1 MRLTLMTSLK
11 AADSCRRWTMIKSYN
26 YIVASET
33 VIEAGQRKVSFGIRK
48 SSQLSKHPLRS
59 TRERLGIIDV
69 EREINFC
76 DWIYTTTR
84 GRKAEGP
91 FRSLKA

>member
-1 MRLTLMTSLK
+1 
-11 AADSCRRWTMIKSYN
+11 MINSYN
-26 YIVASET
+26 YIVATET

-48 SSQLSKHPLRS
+48 RSQLSKRPFRP

-69 EREINFC
+69 EREINYC
-76 DWIYTTTR
+76 DSVYTTTR